1 MANISDVIE
10 SFLIDL
16 FGDERSIYISRNEL
30 AQYFN
35 CAPSQINYVL
45 STRFT
50 VDKGFAIESRR
61 GGGGYVTL
69 VKLCDDD
76 SYIAEL
82 VRHSIGDSI
91 SFQRVCQILDRLV
104 SDKIITPRERE
115 IAKSMTCDKAILSC
129 DKLAKD
135 VLRAGIFKNFLTLLM
150 KFDFGGEN
158 L

>member
-69 VKLCDDD
+69 VRLSDED
-76 SYIAEL
+76 SYVAEL
-82 VRHSIGDSI
+82 VRHSIGDRI

-104 SDKIITPRERE
+104 GDGIISQREKE
-115 IAKSMTCDKAILSC
+115 IAKSMMSDKAILSY
-129 DKLAKD
+129 DKLSKE
-135 VLRAGIFKNFLTLLM
+135 VVRAGIFKSFLTLLM
-150 KFDFGGEN
+150 KSDFGGEN
-158 L
+158 

>member
-1 MANISDVIE
+1 MANISDLIE

-16 FGDERSIYISRNEL
+16 FGDESSIYISRNEL

-50 VDKGFAIESRR
+50 LDKGFAIESRR

-69 VKLCDDD
+69 VRLNDED

-82 VRHSIGDSI
+82 VRNSIGDRI
-91 SFQRVCQILDRLV
+91 SFQRVCQILDRLEG
-104 SDKIITPRERE
+104 DGIISQREKE
-115 IAKSMTCDKAILSC
+115 IAKSMTSDKAILSY
-129 DKLAKD
+129 DKLSKE
-135 VLRAGIFKNFLTLLM
+135 VVRAGIFKSFLTLLM
-150 KFDFGGEN
+150 KSDFGGDD
-158 L
+158 

>member
-1 MANISDVIE
+1 MNLIE

-69 VKLCDDD
+69 VRLSNDDD
-76 SYIAEL
+76 YITEL
-82 VRHSIGDSI
+82 VRHSIGDRI

-104 SDKIITPRERE
+104 GDSVISLREKE
-115 IAKSMTCDKAILSC
+115 IAKSMMSDKAILSY
-129 DKLAKD
+129 DKLSKE
-135 VLRAGIFKNFLTLLM
+135 VVRAGIFKSFLTMLM
-150 KFDFGGEN
+150 KADFGGNE
-158 L
+158 

>member
-1 MANISDVIE
+1 MANISDLIE

-16 FGDERSIYISRNEL
+16 FGEENSIYISRNEL

-69 VKLCDDD
+69 VRLNDED

-82 VRHSIGDSI
+82 VKHSIGDRI

-104 SDKIITPRERE
+104 GDEVISPRERE
-115 IAKSMTCDKAILSC
+115 IAKSMMSDKAILSY
-129 DKLAKD
+129 DKLSKE
-135 VLRAGIFKNFLTLLM
+135 VVRAGLFKSFLTLLM
-150 KFDFGGEN
+150 KSDFGGDE
-158 L
+158 

>member
-1 MANISDVIE
+1 MANISDLIE

-16 FGDERSIYISRNEL
+16 FGDESSIYISRNEL

-50 VDKGFAIESRR
+50 LDKGFAIESRR

-69 VKLCDDD
+69 VRLNDED

-82 VRHSIGDSI
+82 VRNSIGDKI
-91 SFQRVCQILDRLV
+91 SFQRVCQILDRLEG
-104 SDKIITPRERE
+104 DGIISHREKE
-115 IAKSMTCDKAILSC
+115 IAKSMTSDKAILSY
-129 DKLAKD
+129 DKLSKE
-135 VLRAGIFKNFLTLLM
+135 VVRAGIFKSFLTLLM
-150 KFDFGGEN
+150 KADFGGDD
-158 L
+158 

>member
-1 MANISDVIE
+1 MANISDLIE

-16 FGDERSIYISRNEL
+16 FGDESSIYISRNEL

-50 VDKGFAIESRR
+50 LDKGFAIESRR

-69 VKLCDDD
+69 VRLSDED

-82 VRHSIGDSI
+82 VRNSIGDRI
-91 SFQRVCQILDRLV
+91 SFQRVCQILDRLEG
-104 SDKIITPRERE
+104 DGIISQREKE
-115 IAKSMTCDKAILSC
+115 IAKSMTSDKAILSY
-129 DKLAKD
+129 DKLSKE
-135 VLRAGIFKNFLTLLM
+135 VVRAGIFKSFLTLLM
-150 KFDFGGEN
+150 KSDFGGDD
-158 L
+158 